1 MRLARMPA
9 GILRRFTAIEYGRRP
24 SERMLPGPAGERTG
38 DWVGNFRGVSAEIV

>member
-9 GILRRFTAIEYGRRP
+9 GILLRFTAIEY
-24 SERMLPGPAGERTG
+24 ERMLPEPAGERTG

>member
-24 SERMLPGPAGERTG
+24 SGCCRGLPGKERAIG
-38 DWVGNFRGVSAEIV
+38 QEIFAVCPRK